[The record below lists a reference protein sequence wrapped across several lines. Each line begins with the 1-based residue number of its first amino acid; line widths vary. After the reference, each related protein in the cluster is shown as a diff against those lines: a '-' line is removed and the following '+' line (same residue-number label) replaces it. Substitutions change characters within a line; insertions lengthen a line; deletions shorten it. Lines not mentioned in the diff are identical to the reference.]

1 MYKLYIMI
9 FYLLVI
15 LLLILFV
22 IYYIHKNKNIENFNS
37 HHVNNTNECPKIKNQ
52 TSFCKWNYND
62 KKCYCSYQPGLAY
75 TNFPQNPNCC
85 EKSCSE
91 LSEDECQR
99 DNTEGNVMYYCP
111 INGECQEFMGYKNST
126 KISANTCGLDKL
138 NYQTIY
144 PFLSKRDC
152 QLSINQCDLYNNTNL
167 TSSEQKEKCLEQTFC
182 GWCTNNLGVGKCI
195 EGTASGPNNI
205 YKYNF
210 CKVDNTSSNN
220 SYTHGSNLEFNIQ
233 S

>member
-1 MYKLYIMI
+1 MI
-9 FYLLVI
+9 IYLLVI
-15 LLLILFV
+15 LLLTLFI
-22 IYYIHKNKNIENFNS
+22 IYYIYRNKNKSIEYFNS
-37 HHVNNTNECPKIKNQ
+37 HQVNNKNECPKINNQ
-52 TSFCKWNYND
+52 TNFCNWNSND

-85 EKSCSE
+85 EKSCAE
-91 LSEDECQR
+91 LSEDECQI
-99 DNTEGNVMYYCP
+99 DNLEGNVKYYCP
-111 INGECQEFMGYKNST
+111 INGECREFMGYKTNT
-126 KISANTCGLDKL
+126 KISANTCGIDKL

-167 TSSEQKEKCLEQTFC
+167 TSSEQREKCLEQTFC
-182 GWCTNNLGVGKCI
+182 GWCTNNLGVGKCV

-210 CKVDNTSSNN
+210 CKVNNSGLNN
-220 SYTHGSNLEFNIQ
+220 SYTFSNNLVFNIQ

>member
-1 MYKLYIMI
+1 MI

-15 LLLILFV
+15 LLLTLLI
-22 IYYIHKNKNIENFNS
+22 IYYIHKNENIENFNS
-37 HHVNNTNECPKIKNQ
+37 HQVNNKNECTKIDNQ
-52 TSFCKWNYND
+52 INFCNWDNND

-75 TNFPQNPNCC
+75 TNFPQIPTCC
-85 EKSCSE
+85 NESCSE

-99 DNTEGNVMYYCP
+99 DNIEGNIKYYCP
-111 INGECQEFMGYKNST
+111 INSECQEFMGYKTDT
-126 KISANTCGLDKL
+126 KISANTCGIDKL

-152 QLSINQCDLYNNTNL
+152 QLSINQCDLYNNSNL
-167 TSSEQKEKCLEQTFC
+167 TASEQKEKCLQQTFC

-195 EGTASGPNNI
+195 EGTASGPNDI

-210 CKVDNTSSNN
+210 CKIGNSGSNN

>member
-1 MYKLYIMI
+1 MI
-9 FYLLVI
+9 FYLLI
-15 LLLILFV
+15 FLLLLLF
-22 IYYIHKNKNIENFNS
+22 ITYYINKNKNNNIENFNS
-37 HHVNNTNECPKIKNQ
+37 HQMNNRDKCSKIDNQ
-52 TSFCKWNYND
+52 TNFCNWNSND

-75 TNFPQNPNCC
+75 TNFPQNPDCC

-91 LSEDECQR
+91 LSEDDCQK
-99 DNTEGNVMYYCP
+99 DNLEGNVKYYCP
-111 INGECQEFMGYKNST
+111 INSECQEFIGYKNST

-210 CKVDNTSSNN
+210 CKLDNSSLNN

>member
-1 MYKLYIMI
+1 MI
-9 FYLLVI
+9 LNLLVI
-15 LLLILFV
+15 LIIILFI
-22 IYYIHKNKNIENFNS
+22 IYYIRRNENVENFNS
-37 HHVNNTNECPKIKNQ
+37 HHVNNKNECPKINNQ
-52 TSFCKWNYND
+52 TSFCNWDNND

-85 EKSCSE
+85 DKSCVE
-91 LSEDECQR
+91 LSEDECQK
-99 DNTEGNVMYYCP
+99 NNLEGNVTYYCP
-111 INGECQEFMGYKNST
+111 VNGECQEFMGYKTNT

-167 TSSEQKEKCLEQTFC
+167 TSSEQKEKCLQQTFC

-210 CKVDNTSSNN
+210 CKLNSNSSNN